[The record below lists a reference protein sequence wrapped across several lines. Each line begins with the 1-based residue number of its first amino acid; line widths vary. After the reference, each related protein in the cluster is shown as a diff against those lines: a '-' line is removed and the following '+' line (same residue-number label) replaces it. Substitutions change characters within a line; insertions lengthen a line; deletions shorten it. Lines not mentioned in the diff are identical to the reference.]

1 MGSVKLSNCSAAH
14 LLFAG
19 RLYDGLAD
27 LRRDIRYVL
36 TAKLQLFV
44 GIDEESIKRR
54 PLNSYVGFKGPTIV
68 VVALKSLSIR
78 PVVVSSEKTSIF
90 LNPILARIS
99 KALSLL
105 HLSSY
110 TKRYEELRPNT

>member
-54 PLNSYVGFKGPTIV
+54 PLKSYVGFKGPTI
-68 VVALKSLSIR
+68 VALKSLSIR